1 MQGMVRAAR
10 WWREAVKTAIWQR
23 TCRRETNGTEK
34 VIVEGGW
41 KGLENISVAEIIVSR
56 KRGGDES
63 IGSWLWCR
71 EDDAAIDAVQNMARN
86 NSGSLVVM
94 KPEGQHIA
102 GIVTERDYLKKII
115 ADGRSPMYTKVGE
128 IMTREDKLVTVTSDT
143 NILKAMQLMTEN
155 RIRHVPVIDGKI
167 VGVISIVD
175 VVRAVVEQQNGELK
189 RLNEYIKGEYY

>member
-1 MQGMVRAAR
+1 MNDDCKLFLFIQLQIRMDYRRTAYLDVHHQRIGASHHSPSTIQGPFLRIEILHTLVIATEAIERNEMKNELINLLMNRYKMQGMVRAAR

-71 EDDAAIDAVQNMARN
+71 EDDAAIDAVQNVAR
-86 NSGSLVVM
+86 SVSLVRVSDL
-94 KPEGQHIA
+94 
-102 GIVTERDYLKKII
+102 ER
-115 ADGRSPMYTKVGE
+115 
-128 IMTREDKLVTVTSDT
+128 
-143 NILKAMQLMTEN
+143 
-155 RIRHVPVIDGKI
+155 
-167 VGVISIVD
+167 
-175 VVRAVVEQQNGELK
+175 
-189 RLNEYIKGEYY
+189 